1 MITVQEMASLVEAY
15 IYEKKNKRVTIQLR
29 YHPFFI
35 QSDLDKLHYCYNV
48 AHSYFNI

>member
-1 MITVQEMASLVEAY
+1 MITVEEMSALVEKY
-15 IYEKKNKRVTIQLR
+15 IYEKRNVRVSIQLR
-29 YHPFFI
+29 YHPFLL